1 MPAFASTAAFGCEG
15 GNSDIVLSVS
25 EPALADRRV
34 DYEGDQGYKFQ
45 GVKLEGL
52 ALESLSL
59 NQMKRMA
66 RAIFLRAL
74 SAVNPSII
82 LKDRLRIKGDRLLI
96 RTKGDSEK
104 VFDLSGVHKI
114 FLVGTG
120 KASNAMAGA
129 VEEILGDRITRGVIT
144 TKYGHLLPLKKT
156 EIIEAGHPLPDRKGY
171 EGAKKIQHLLKE
183 SGPEDLVIFLLSGGG
198 SALLPFP
205 ADRIDLKEKQE
216 VTQLLLDCGADIK
229 EINTI
234 RKHLSKVKG
243 GGLAKWAYPSA
254 VIGFI
259 LSDVVGD
266 HLDVIGSGPTVPD
279 PTTFEEAWEI
289 LRKYDLINEIAPTI
303 LKHLQSGKDGKIEET
318 PKPGAVVFEKVT
330 NTLIGSNILALL
342 AARKEAESLGLNT
355 LILSSSVEGETREAA
370 RFHTAMA
377 KEVISS
383 GNPIPR
389 PACILSGGETTV
401 TMRGKG
407 LGGRNQE
414 FVLAG
419 SLEISGIEKVVLL
432 SGGTDG
438 TDGPTDATGAV
449 ADHTTVHRAKSIG
462 LDPQSYLDDNNAYPF
477 FEKLGDLLIT
487 GPTHTN
493 VMDVRIILVA

>member
-1 MPAFASTAAFGCEG
+1 
-15 GNSDIVLSVS
+15 
-25 EPALADRRV
+25 
-34 DYEGDQGYKFQ
+34 
-45 GVKLEGL
+45 
-52 ALESLSL
+52 
-59 NQMKRMA
+59 MA
-66 RAIFLRAL
+66 KAIFLKGL
-74 SAVNPSII
+74 SAVDPSVI
-82 LKDRLRIKGDRLLI
+82 LKERVRIDRDRLLI
-96 RTKGDSEK
+96 KTEGGSEK
-104 VFDLSGVHKI
+104 IFDLNDLHKI

-120 KASNAMAGA
+120 KASSSMARA
-129 VEEILGDRITRGVIT
+129 IEEILGDRITRGVIT
-144 TKYGHLLPLKKT
+144 TKYGHAVPLNKT

-171 EGAKKIQHLLKE
+171 EGAKKIQRLLKE

-216 VTQLLLDCGADIK
+216 VTQLLLDCGASIK

-234 RKHLSKVKG
+234 RKHISRIKG
-243 GGLAKWAYPSA
+243 GWLAKWAYPSA

-266 HLDVIGSGPTVPD
+266 QMDVIGSGPTVPD
-279 PTTFEEAWEI
+279 PSTFEEAWEI
-289 LRKYDLINEIAPTI
+289 LKKYDLVNEIAPSI
-303 LKHLQSGKDGKIEET
+303 LKHLQAGKGGKAEET
-318 PKPGAVVFEKVT
+318 PKPGEVVFEKVT
-330 NTLIGSNILALL
+330 NNLIGSNILALL
-342 AARKEAESLGLNT
+342 AAGKEATSLGLNT
-355 LILSSSVEGETREAA
+355 LILSSLVEGETREAA
-370 RFHTAMA
+370 RFHTAIA

-383 GNPIPR
+383 GNPVSK

-401 TMRGKG
+401 TIKGKG

-419 SLEISGIEKVVLL
+419 ALEISGVEKVVLL

-449 ADHTTVHRAKSIG
+449 ADNTTFQRAKSMG
-462 LDPQSYLDDNNAYPF
+462 LDPKSYLDQNNAYPF

-493 VMDVRIILVA
+493 VMDMRIVLVD